1 VNRIKNSLVACAGL
15 ALVIALVALATP
27 TSTQGQDG
35 DTVGPPK
42 PVKVVNTPAEPVP
55 VTGTTTITGDV
66 TLAPG
71 TSVAINNSPTV
82 HVGNAPDAPVP
93 GRDVDNPARQPFQRS
108 MSFPASFTVPSGKR
122 LVIEVFSARVS
133 FPEPCRLSDLYLV
146 TVTGGQTAFYYHSPT
161 TIEPVL
167 LPRAVVVNQQT
178 RIYADPGT
186 SVTVNAERA
195 CFLGGTFDDYIGTA
209 TISGYLV
216 DVP

>member
-1 VNRIKNSLVACAGL
+1 MNRIKNSLAACAGL
-15 ALVIALVALATP
+15 ALVIGLVALVTP
-27 TSTQGQDG
+27 TSTQGQGG

-42 PVKVVNTPAEPVP
+42 PVKVINTPAEPVP
-55 VTGTTTITGDV
+55 VTGTMTVTGDV

-82 HVGNAPDAPVP
+82 QVGNAPDAPVP
-93 GRDVDNPARQPFQRS
+93 SRDVDNPARQPFQRS
-108 MSFPASFTVPSGKR
+108 MSFPSSFTVPGGKR

-133 FPEPCRLSDLYLV
+133 FPEPCRLSDLYLI
-146 TVTGGQTAFYYHSPT
+146 TVTEGQSAFFYHSPT

-167 LPRAVVVNQQT
+167 RPRAVVVNQQT

-195 CFLGGTFDDYIGTA
+195 CYPGGTFDDYTGTVTVA
-209 TISGYLV
+209 GYLV